1 MPINVNYKNP
11 LVAFMKSF
19 IQHYDHQKYWRY
31 REYVTNPAI
40 GGGGQNWIDN
50 QILKTNVYQTM

>member
-40 GGGGQNWIDN
+40 GGGGLD
-50 QILKTNVYQTM
+50 